1 MSRQKGFTL
10 VELLVVIAII
20 ALLMSILMPA
30 LGRIRKQ
37 AKDVLCQSNLGQWQL
52 CFQMYLNSWD
62 YSFNAGWPSEY
73 SDGALMEWHNS
84 LEGCYGGGI
93 ELACCPMATKPV
105 SEGGRIPF
113 AAWGVYPWNWFRN
126 IKYGSYGINGYVHNP
141 PPGMESHNRPPEY
154 FWRTSNVKGTVYIP
168 LFLDAQR
175 FDGWPLE
182 TDIPPRFVYD
192 YFGGVS
198 DDQMRRFCVNRHEG
212 TLNCLFMDFSVREV
226 DLKCLWKLKW
236 HRKYDINADEPDWES
251 EAPWMSGLKKCR

>member
-1 MSRQKGFTL
+1 M
-10 VELLVVIAII
+10 VIAII

-52 CFQMYLNSWD
+52 CFQMYLDNWD

-84 LEGCYGGGI
+84 LEGYYGGGI

-113 AAWGVYPWNWFRN
+113 AAWGIYRWNWFRN
-126 IKYGSYGINGYVHNP
+126 IQYGSYGINGYVHNP
-141 PPGMESHNRPPEY
+141 PAGMESHNRPAEY

-168 LFLDAQR
+168 LFSDAQR

-192 YFGGVS
+192 YFGGVA
-198 DDQMRRFCVNRHEG
+198 DNQMRRFCVNRHEG
-212 TLNCLFMDFSVREV
+212 TVNCLFMDFSVRGV

-236 HRKYDINADEPDWES
+236 HRKYDVNADEPDWES
-251 EAPWMSGLKKCR
+251 EAPWMRGLKECR